1 MQAAKNCHFNL
12 VRELVQFIHGFI
24 GRAIEFVNKKNNK
37 GETALHYAAMI
48 SKNLL
53 HFPDEDKMILNILM
67 ENGADVTVLTED
79 NKESGRLWS
88 LG

>member
-1 MQAAKNCHFNL
+1 M
-12 VRELVQFIHGFI
+12 
-24 GRAIEFVNKKNNK
+24 
-37 GETALHYAAMI
+37 HYAAMI